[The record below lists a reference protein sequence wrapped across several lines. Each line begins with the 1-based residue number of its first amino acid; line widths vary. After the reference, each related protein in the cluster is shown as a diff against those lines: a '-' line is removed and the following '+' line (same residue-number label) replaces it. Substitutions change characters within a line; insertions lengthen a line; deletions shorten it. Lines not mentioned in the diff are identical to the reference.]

1 MIKLAVSNAARDTK
15 LVKYDAMC
23 HAIDAAYEF
32 DEVKVIRDQAAMLE
46 AAAKVAGN
54 TQAEDRC
61 YEIRRRAERKA
72 AMLDA
77 AREKVQGARGTGS
90 NQYKQVGS
98 DARTPAQTL
107 KELGVDKQRMSEWR
121 RLAEVPKAQFDA
133 AFAKGGRPS
142 ISEIIGK
149 KKPARS
155 AEASA
160 ALWIWGRV
168 LDFERNGILA
178 TPPKECFREMDD
190 FQVSDL
196 KRLAPKIVK
205 WLNSLLALAEKG

>member
-1 MIKLAVSNAARDTK
+1 MIRAVATSAASRDTK

-72 AMLDA
+72 GMLYAAM
-77 AREKVQGARGTGS
+77 EKPKGGRPSKTSPTNGEVKTI
-90 NQYKQVGS
+90 
-98 DARTPAQTL
+98 L
-107 KELGVDKQRMSEWR
+107 EELGVEHQRMSEWSK
-121 RLAEVPKAQFDA
+121 LAEVSKEQFDK
-133 AFAKGGRPS
+133 AFAGGGRPS
-142 ISEIIGK
+142 IAEITGGK

-155 AEASA
+155 PEATV
-160 ALWIWGRV
+160 ALWVWGRV
-168 LDFERNGILA
+168 LDFERDGVLT
-178 TPPKECFREMDD
+178 TPPKICLNEMDD
-190 FQVSDL
+190 FQVEDL
-196 KRLAPKIVK
+196 LRLGPKIVK
-205 WLNSLLALAEKG
+205 WLNSLMNLAEKQNG